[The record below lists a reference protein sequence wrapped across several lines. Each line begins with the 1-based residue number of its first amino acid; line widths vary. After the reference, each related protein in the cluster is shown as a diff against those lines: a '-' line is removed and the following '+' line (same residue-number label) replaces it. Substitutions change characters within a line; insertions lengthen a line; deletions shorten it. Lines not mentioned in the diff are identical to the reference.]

1 MTLYPSCPITSCNH
15 LCESNLRQSA
25 LSAPFCNAKLYAARA
40 LPDFCRYL
48 QNGGANNG
56 IVLVLLKSRPPW
68 SVLQGLV
75 CQFINFHYPSRWKV
89 KRFDSDL
96 TIAISMD
103 DATARLKDESNHIS
117 LASKCLWIEK
127 MFGTNTGFFV
137 ETTMLNVSA
146 SEAPGSAQK
155 SNKHVD
161 VSFSYVLG
169 NLFHKTCLRAVTCF
183 CQRFPCSCALTYNHK
198 RQNHPKSKRHRRPS
212 HHSKRFLL
220 NPIIPKGLLSQVVDT
235 KIQWYPMS

>member
-127 MFGTNTGFFV
+127 MFGTNTGFLSKPRCWTSVQVKHQEARRKATNTLMFPSPMFS
-137 ETTMLNVSA
+137 ETFFTKLAWEQLRVSVKGFH
-146 SEAPGSAQK
+146 AP
-155 SNKHVD
+155 V
-161 VSFSYVLG
+161 
-169 NLFHKTCLRAVTCF
+169 
-183 CQRFPCSCALTYNHK
+183 
-198 RQNHPKSKRHRRPS
+198 PS
-212 HHSKRFLL
+212 HTTIKGKIIQNQKDIEDLL
-220 NPIIPKGLLSQVVDT
+220 TIPKGFCLTQSFPKVYWA
-235 KIQWYPMS
+235 K